1 MSARRIH
8 LKLEPGSMHG
18 RGIATGVGRY
28 ARGRVDW
35 SFHMVSRVAMNQ
47 GEDITPRTG
56 DGLIGGGNARVLAGW
71 SDRLLRRVVNVS
83 RGHHLAGAANVTC
96 DDEAIGKLAAEH
108 LMSKPIEH
116 LAFVGPTTSGLRYE
130 SFAKALRAANR
141 DVTRLVTE
149 LDAVAMAPLLGELA
163 CPCGILCFNDLFAT
177 TVVRAAGTLGLRIP
191 QDLAVVG
198 VDNDTFAMIF
208 CPIDVTSIDPD
219 FERVGFEAAR
229 VLDGAFKGADPPDEA
244 IRIPPRGLIERASTD
259 FPGMDDELA
268 VWAARLI
275 RQRAFEG
282 LTVAEVADAL
292 PTTYRTLDRRFQ
304 RAFGRTLH
312 EEMTR
317 VRIEE
322 AKRLLRETRAPSI
335 EVAERVGYGNA
346 KHFSTTFRR
355 HAGLSPS
362 AYRREHRGR
371 LR

>member
-35 SFHMVSRVAMNQ
+35 SFHLVSRNAMDQ

-56 DGLIGGGNARVLAGW
+56 DGLIGGGNAQVLAGW

-96 DDEAIGKLAAEH
+96 DDEGIGKLAAEH
-108 LMSKPIEH
+108 LMSKPVEH
-116 LAFVGPTTSGLRYE
+116 FAFVGPATSGLRYE
-130 SFAKALRAANR
+130 SFAETLRGANR
-141 DVTRLVTE
+141 EAKRLVTE
-149 LDAVAMAPLLGELA
+149 LDAEAMAPLLSDLA
-163 CPCGILCFNDLFAT
+163 CPCGILAFNDLFAT
-177 TVVRAAGTLGLRIP
+177 CVVRAAGLAGLRVP

-208 CPIDVTSIDPD
+208 SPIDVTSIDPD
-219 FERVGFEAAR
+219 FEGVGFEAAR
-229 VLDGAFKGADPPDEA
+229 VLDGVFDGADPPDEP
-244 IRIPPRGLIERASTD
+244 IHIPPRGLIERDSTD
-259 FPGMDDELA
+259 FPGTDDELVVA
-268 VWAARLI
+268 AARLI
-275 RQRAFEG
+275 RRRACEG
-282 LTVAEVADAL
+282 LTVAEVAEAM

-304 RAFGRTLH
+304 KAFGRSLH
-312 EEMTR
+312 EELTR
-317 VRIEE
+317 VRMEE
-322 AKRLLRETRAPSI
+322 AKRLLSGTRLPLSEI
-335 EVAERVGYGNA
+335 AERVGYGNA